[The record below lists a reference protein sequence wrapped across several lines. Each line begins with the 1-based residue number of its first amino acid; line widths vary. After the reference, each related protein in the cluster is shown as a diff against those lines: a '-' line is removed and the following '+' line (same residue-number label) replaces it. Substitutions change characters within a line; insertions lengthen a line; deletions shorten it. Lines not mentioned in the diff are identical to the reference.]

1 MSWLE
6 RIGIKRKQTRA
17 APETDP
23 VYGWFTSTD
32 AYDTLCVPGYTRL
45 SDNPEVLI
53 AVDKIADLV
62 SSMTIHLMK
71 NTDDGDVREKNELSR
86 KIDINPYS
94 LMTRKAW
101 MYNIVRTMLL
111 EGDGNAVVYPKMKDG
126 LIEDL
131 IPLAPS
137 KATFVGTK
145 DGYGVKYKDR
155 VYNHDEILHFIINP
169 VPDSPWMGSGY
180 RVPLKEITRN
190 LKQATA
196 TKNNFMSDK
205 WKPSIIIS
213 VDAMT
218 EELASEDGRDAL
230 LKKYISETGGGKP
243 WIIPADLLKIDQVK
257 PLTLNDL
264 AINDAVELDKRTVAG
279 IIGVPAFFL
288 GVGKFDAKE
297 YNSWIN
303 SKILPL
309 AKSIEQEL
317 TRKLL
322 YSPDLYF
329 KFNPRSLYA
338 YDLKELADVGSNLF
352 VRGIMDGNEVRDWI
366 GLSPRDGLG
375 ELTILENYIPL
386 EMIDQQGKLKGGEN
400 DGDS

>member
-1 MSWLE
+1 MKWTE
-6 RIGIKRKQTRA
+6 RLGFRRKETRA
-17 APETDP
+17 APAEDAARS
-23 VYGWFTSTD
+23 WFLSQD

-45 SDNPEVLI
+45 SDNPEVRI

-62 SSMTIHLMK
+62 SSMTIHLMQ
-71 NTDDGDVREKNELSR
+71 NTDDGDIRVRNELAR
-86 KIDINPYS
+86 KVDINPYS

-101 MYNIVRTMLL
+101 MYNIVRTLLL
-111 EGDGNAVVYPKMKDG
+111 EGDGNSIVYPKMEAG
-126 LIEDL
+126 LLDEL

-137 KATFVGTK
+137 KVTFHTTETA
-145 DGYGVKYKDR
+145 
-155 VYNHDEILHFIINP
+155 YNVRYNNRLYSYDEVLHFVVNP
-169 VPDSPWMGSGY
+169 DPDKPWMGTGY
-180 RVPLKEITRN
+180 RIPLKEITKN

-196 TKNNFMSDK
+196 TKNSFMAGK
-205 WKPSIIIS
+205 YMPTLVVK
-213 VDAMT
+213 VDAMS
-218 EELASEDGRDAL
+218 EELSTPEG
-230 LKKYISETGGGKP
+230 KKAVYEKYMAAHEAGAP
-243 WIIPADLLKIDQVK
+243 WIIPAELLDIEQVK
-257 PLTLNDL
+257 PLTLEDL
-264 AINDAVELDKRTVAG
+264 AINDAVELDKKTVAG

-338 YDLKELADVGSNLF
+338 YDLKELTDVGVVLYRNGLAP
-352 VRGIMDGNEVRDWI
+352 GNEARDLI
-366 GLSPRDGLG
+366 GLPPKEGLD
-375 ELTILENYIPL
+375 ELVILENFIPVDK
-386 EMIDQQGKLKGGEN
+386 IGDQGKLKGGEKN
-400 DGDS
+400 D